1 MFLNTPQDLEDFKIG
16 TPLNSTSP
24 LACSEATLKSG
35 AITSIIFP
43 EDGDAT
49 DKASSPNL
57 TAYKEVFPVALS
69 IAIVS
74 FATVSPLGRYFSLHE
89 LTYL

>member
-43 EDGDAT
+43 E
-49 DKASSPNL
+49 L
-57 TAYKEVFPVALS
+57 
-69 IAIVS
+69 
-74 FATVSPLGRYFSLHE
+74 
-89 LTYL
+89 